1 MSYISFTM
9 DDQFYR
15 KENPTWRQ
23 PERWIKKL
31 FKNKLFKWGIIPFL
45 ILITVFLISDKG
57 PLKRSQLEQ
66 EKKMWIERIK
76 EANEE
81 QKRLQQES
89 KALDKDKFAIEKAAR
104 EKHGMVKEGD
114 TIYKL
119 KESDAK

>member
-1 MSYISFTM
+1 M

-31 FKNKLFKWGIIPFL
+31 FKNKLFKLGIIPFL
-45 ILITVFLISDKG
+45 ILIIVFFISDKG

>member
-45 ILITVFLISDKG
+45 ILMTVFFISDKG
-57 PLKRSQLEQ
+57 PLKRFQLEQ
-66 EKKMWIERIK
+66 EKKMWNEKIEVANK
-76 EANEE
+76 EHT
-81 QKRLQQES
+81 RLQRES
-89 KALDKDKFAIEKAAR
+89 EALDKDKFAIEKAAR
-104 EKHGMVKEGD
+104 EKHGMMKEGE

-119 KESDAK
+119 KENETK